1 MTETT
6 IYPLRLT
13 FEQRDKVIAKAREHG
28 IDPDTPG
35 ALNAYMVRKLMGA
48 VT

>member
-13 FEQRDKVIAKAREHG
+13 FEQRDKVVAEAKRAG
-28 IDPDTPG
+28 IDPDKPG

-48 VT
+48 TS